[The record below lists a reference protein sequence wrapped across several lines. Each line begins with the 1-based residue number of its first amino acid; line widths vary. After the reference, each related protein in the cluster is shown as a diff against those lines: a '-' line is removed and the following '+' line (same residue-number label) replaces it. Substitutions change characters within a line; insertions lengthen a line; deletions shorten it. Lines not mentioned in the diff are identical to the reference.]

1 MKIFNYHWAS
11 SHKVLYYCYSTF
23 MAALVFM
30 ASKVLIDSL
39 FEWAIVIP
47 TSAKEW
53 LALFISSIP
62 FGFALTYFNYLTMKR
77 NFNRGKQQ

>member
-30 ASKVLIDSL
+30 VSKVLIDSL

-47 TSAKEW
+47 TTVKEW
-53 LALFISSIP
+53 LVLFISSIP